1 MCVDVDRRRARWQ
14 LSVCA
19 LVGSALLIF
28 ADWPA
33 ALADDAKVARLT
45 GPNDS
50 TRDIVRLVGKN
61 LPANH
66 YTHRLL
72 DEDVASSWCELYLDR
87 LDPNKLYFLQ
97 SDVDSFRKRQ
107 KQLVREAQQGDAK
120 FAYDVCRVYLDRL
133 AAATKTAEELA
144 ATQHDFTLDET
155 LPFSSEVTTYPAD
168 EKEAR
173 ERMRKKVKYDL
184 LMLRLAGVEDEAAQK
199 RLLSRYRSLL
209 QRTQLTTD
217 DDLMDTYLSSLTASY
232 DPHSIY
238 FSPKAM
244 EDFQANVREQLE
256 GIGAALQL
264 VDGDLVVTSI
274 VDDGPADKD
283 GRLKKGMRIVAVGQ
297 GTDGKLQAVAGL
309 SLREAVR
316 LIRGKA
322 GTVVRLQ
329 VLPEN
334 ESDSRTLS
342 LERAKVQFGE
352 ARSTIVEHGRKPDGA
367 PYKFGVI
374 NLPSLYSGSYDVA
387 DKKGKQTKSATSDTR
402 KILQEYSGANGESQV
417 DAVILDLRNNGG
429 GVLNEA
435 LTLPGL
441 FLGKVPIV
449 QTKDRNG
456 KVKHY
461 DSSEEKAV
469 WTEPLI
475 VLTSRNTGSG
485 AELIAAALQD
495 YGRAL
500 VIGDSKTSGNGT
512 IQNLLD
518 LGKPEKSN
526 GTPPQL
532 GALKITTQQFYRV
545 NGESTQQRGVKADV
559 VLLSLLDHR
568 KTGEQYLAHALPFDQ
583 IDRLSHVNFG
593 SLSAAQRKK
602 LQDASDQR
610 QKESKEFA
618 AVAEYV
624 KALEARQARKTYLL
638 NEEKARDEYQTIA
651 PAEQDRPRTSGIF
664 EETFYNDEALAV
676 AADYL
681 QMLETAENNN

>member
-14 LSVCA
+14 RSARA
-19 LVGSALLIF
+19 LIGSTLVLIF

-33 ALADDAKVARLT
+33 ASADNAKVARLT

-50 TRDIVRLVGKN
+50 TRAMVRSVAKN

-72 DEDVASSWCELYLDR
+72 DEDVAESWCERFLDR
-87 LDPNKLYFLQ
+87 LDPSKLYFLQ
-97 SDVDSFRKRQ
+97 SDVDAFRGRSKDLARQ
-107 KQLVREAQQGDAK
+107 AQQGDAK

-133 AAATKTAEELA
+133 AQATKAAEELVA
-144 ATQHDFTLDET
+144 AEHDFTLDET
-155 LPFSSEVTTYPAD
+155 LPIDSEVTTYPAD

-173 ERMRKKVKYDL
+173 ERMRKRVKYGL
-184 LMLRLAGVEDEAAQK
+184 LALRVSGVEDEAARK

-217 DDLMDTYLSSLTASY
+217 DDLMDAYLSSLTACY

-244 EDFQANVREQLE
+244 EDFEANVREQLE

-264 VDGDLVVTSI
+264 VDGDLMVTSI
-274 VDDGPADKD
+274 VEDGPADKD

-297 GTDGKLQAVAGL
+297 GTDGKLQPVAGL

-322 GTVVRLQ
+322 GTIVRLQ

-342 LERAKVQFGE
+342 IERARVQVGE
-352 ARSTIVEHGRKPDGA
+352 ARSTIVEHGRKPDGT

-374 NLPSLYSGSYDVA
+374 NLPSLYSNTYDLPN
-387 DKKGKQTKSATSDTR
+387 KQGKQTKNATGDVR
-402 KILQEYSGANGESQV
+402 KILQDFRGSGGENQV

-429 GVLNEA
+429 GALNEA
-435 LTLPGL
+435 ITLPGL

-456 KVKHY
+456 KVQHY

-500 VIGDSKTSGNGT
+500 VIGDSTTSGNGT
-512 IQNLLD
+512 IQSLLD
-518 LGKPEKSN
+518 LGKLEKSN

-532 GALKITTQQFYRV
+532 GSMKVTSQQFYRV

-559 VLLSLLDHR
+559 VLPSLLDHR
-568 KTGEQYLAHALPFDQ
+568 KTGEKYLDHALPFDQ
-583 IDRLSHVNFG
+583 VDRLSHANFG
-593 SLSAAQRKK
+593 SLTAAQRKK
-602 LQDASDQR
+602 LQEASDQR
-610 QKESKEFA
+610 QKDSKEFA
-618 AVAEYV
+618 AVEENI
-624 KALEARQARKTYLL
+624 KALEARQARKNYSL
-638 NEEKARDEYQTIA
+638 NEEKAREEQRTIA

-664 EETFYNDEALAV
+664 EETFYNDEVLAV

-681 QMLETAENNN
+681 QMLETSDI